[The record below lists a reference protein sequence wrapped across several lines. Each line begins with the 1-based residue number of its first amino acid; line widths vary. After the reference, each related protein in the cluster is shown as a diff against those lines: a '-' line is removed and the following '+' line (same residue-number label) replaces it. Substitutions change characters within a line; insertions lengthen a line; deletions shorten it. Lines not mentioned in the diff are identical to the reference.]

1 MTEQD
6 LAAIEERAHRAT
18 RWVTPWADDAMTRSH
33 SDALALLADLRL
45 AREQLADL
53 QAMRARLTALVHTL
67 DAAAELSRQ
76 AERKARRAGDSEGA
90 YFSQVVRDLTEQHR
104 RRCLDV
110 LGES

>member
-1 MTEQD
+1 VTEQD
-6 LAAIEERAHRAT
+6 LTAIEERAHRAT

-53 QAMRARLTALVHTL
+53 QAMRARLVALVRTL
-67 DAAAELSRQ
+67 DAAVDLSRQ
-76 AERKARRAGDSEGA
+76 AERRARRAGDSEGA
-90 YFSQVVRDLTEQHR
+90 YFSQVMQDFAEQHR
-104 RRCLDV
+104 LRCLAV

>member
-1 MTEQD
+1 VTEQD
-6 LAAIEERAHRAT
+6 LLAIEERAHRAT
-18 RWVTPWADDAMTRSH
+18 RWVTPWADDALTRSH

-53 QAMRARLTALVHTL
+53 QAMRARLVALIRLL
-67 DAAAELSRQ
+67 DDARAMSRNAEQ
-76 AERKARRAGDSEGA
+76 KARRAGDSEGA
-90 YFSQVVRDLTEQHR
+90 YFAQVARDSTEQHR

>member
-6 LAAIEERAHRAT
+6 LNDIEERAHRAT
-18 RWVTPWADDAMTRSH
+18 RWVSPWADDAMLRSH

-53 QAMRARLTALVHTL
+53 QAMRARLVALVRTL
-67 DAAAELSRQ
+67 DDSLATARH